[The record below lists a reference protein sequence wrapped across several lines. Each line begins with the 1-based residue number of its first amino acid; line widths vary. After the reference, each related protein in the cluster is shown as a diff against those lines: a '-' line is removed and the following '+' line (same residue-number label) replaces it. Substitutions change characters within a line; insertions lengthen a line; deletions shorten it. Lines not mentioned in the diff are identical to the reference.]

1 MLRNRVQKSN
11 MTGKTLTL
19 TFACTA
25 LCLVPVPAFAVLI
38 GDDPGLEALIEKAD
52 AIVIERVDHHV
63 DARSNPTLYTT
74 HDCYIYQTLK
84 GRIPSGKT
92 TRLRL
97 MDTRTSLMTPF
108 AMHSTHL
115 VFLTKKRSPDEPID
129 YCTINIQGA
138 NIRLSPFGQERK
150 LEGMSVAQQIKGLLK
165 GTIEYNQKQQEKE
178 QAFLT
183 RGLK

>member
-1 MLRNRVQKSN
+1 MLLNWVKENN
-11 MTGKTLTL
+11 MIGKTLTL

-38 GDDPGLEALIEKAD
+38 GDYPGLEVLIEKAD
-52 AIVIERVDHHV
+52 AIVIARVDHHV

-84 GRIPSGKT
+84 GRIPSGRT

-97 MDTRTSLMTPF
+97 MDTRTSFVTPF
-108 AMHSTHL
+108 AMHSIHI
-115 VFLTKKRSPDEPID
+115 VFLTKKRSPDEPTD
-129 YCTINIQGA
+129 YRSIAMKGA

-150 LEGMSVAQQIKGLLK
+150 LEGKTVAQQITGLLK
-165 GTIEYNQKQQEKE
+165 GTIEYNQKQHEKE

-183 RGLK
+183 RALK